1 MKISLINTPIG
12 GIVGL
17 EMITFVEPMGLE
29 CVAGALEP
37 EGHQCQ
43 IIDMRIEK
51 FDEGL
56 AKIKTFKP
64 DIIGI
69 TCIFTTQ
76 RYRVARMAE
85 LMKREFPT
93 ALIVL
98 GGHDV
103 SRDPYWFV
111 RMGVDVCAV
120 GDGEEV
126 VPDLVR
132 TYSED
137 GDLKKVPGLV
147 LNTPSGPI
155 KTGPAP
161 TRRPLDELPVPARHL
176 IADYKDEYYMNFHR
190 PLSLVETARGCPFR
204 CNFCSVWK
212 FHEKSFREKSPGRV
226 VEELSKIDSPNV
238 FFTDD
243 IFWMNYKRAKELG
256 KAIAA
261 TGIKRHYNIQT
272 RSDIITRFP
281 DLIEL
286 WQECGKITI
295 FLGLE
300 KVDDEGLKSV
310 NKNNTMANNNRAIE
324 IVQESGAGYCPN
336 FIVDPSWERKDFDK
350 VKRWI
355 DKTGAYAAGFSI
367 ITPLPG
373 TDLWEE
379 VKEDVVTE
387 DWELYDIAHTV
398 FPTRLPL
405 NEFYKEYCGLWAHA
419 MDVRMK
425 IRGRLRTYL
434 EILGALATRRVTVKA
449 MRKGM
454 RMGKVLSDPGRFL
467 EGHETSP
474 ARLENY
480 SDLLTH
486 PNDQNL
492 VAQRQAS

>member
-1 MKISLINTPIG
+1 MKVSLINTPIG

-17 EMITFVEPMGLE
+17 EMITFVEPLGLE

-37 EGHQCQ
+37 EGHECQ
-43 IIDMRIEK
+43 IIDMRIESL
-51 FDEGL
+51 EGGL
-56 AKIKTFKP
+56 AKMKAFKP

-76 RYRVARMAE
+76 RYRVARMAQ
-85 LMKREFPT
+85 LMKREFPD
-93 ALIVL
+93 ALIML

-103 SRDPYWFV
+103 SRAPHWFI
-111 RMGVDVCAV
+111 RESVDVCAV

-126 VPDLVR
+126 VPNLVR

-137 GDLKKVPGLV
+137 GDLRRVGGLV
-147 LNTPSGPI
+147 LNTPSGPVD
-155 KTGPAP
+155 TGRTPN
-161 TRRPLDELPVPARHL
+161 RRPLDELPRPARHL
-176 IADYKDEYYMNFHR
+176 IEDYRDEYYMNFYR
-190 PLSLVETARGCPFR
+190 PLALVETARGCPFR

-212 FHEKSFREKSPGRV
+212 FHEKSYREKSPERV
-226 VEELSKIDSPNV
+226 VEELSETNSPNV

-243 IFWMNYKRAKELG
+243 IFWINRRRAVDLA
-256 KAIAA
+256 KAISA

-272 RSDIITRFP
+272 RSDIIVKFP
-281 DLIEL
+281 ELIEL

-300 KVDDEGLKSV
+300 KVDDEGLQTV
-310 NKNNTMANNNRAIE
+310 NKSNTVANNNRAIE
-324 IVQESGAGYCPN
+324 IVQKSGAGYGPN

-373 TDLWEE
+373 TDLWDEQ
-379 VKEDVVTE
+379 KDNVVTE

-398 FPTRLPL
+398 LPTRLPL
-405 NEFYKEYCGLWAHA
+405 HEFYKEYCGLWSHA

-425 IRGRLRTYL
+425 IRGRLKTNL
-434 EILGALATRRVTVKA
+434 EILAALASGKVTLKA
-449 MRKGM
+449 LRKGM
-454 RMGKVLSDPGRFL
+454 RMGKVLSNPKHFL
-467 EGHETSP
+467 SGHESSQ
-474 ARLENY
+474 ARMEEY
-480 SDLLTH
+480 SDLLSH
-486 PNDQNL
+486 PNNP
-492 VAQRQAS
+492 